1 MVSGE
6 SPWDALSA
14 SAWGAKNN
22 ALVQLTPAAGGNAS
36 VANLAAT
43 LAAVSKA
50 SAIVAA
56 DYAGEDLFLIGG
68 KNAVSDAAKT
78 GFQGAA
84 ANNLTATLSGCV
96 EGATAITLTLSGALT
111 AAELAGAVTDN
122 EGFEDLMTLNA
133 VASTTRAVESA
144 SIYDADNAVFTI
156 TLSAAAAQTN
166 VFKFAGVTEDVAFG
180 TGNDVFERSI
190 GSASCTIANDIT
202 KPVVTITGAAGV
214 LATDGNA
221 TAAPYLVI
229 TSSEPVGATA
239 GNAFALDVGK
249 LTCDGKAN
257 GVAGVGVAVAG
268 SAANT
273 TYIVTTA
280 NGENAAG
287 GGTLANGNMDHGDIC
302 SIPAA
307 EFVDRD
313 GNLPAAAVT
322 WTMKTDAT
330 APTASV
336 TAIVCAPAAQTAL
349 TAGSLVMTAKTT
361 AAGGS
366 GDGAA
371 GNSYRLS
378 VVNSRGLLKPS
389 VALDKTA
396 KTITVTADTGY
407 HTPNDVATVMLNDG
421 VGDWAVSA
429 SATKLTATVIPASNL
444 GGIDNCTVNLTANEP
459 VSLASAGITVSVAG
473 LNAGYI
479 STAAADANTAAY
491 SGTAIDAATTR
502 INRTI
507 TFSTKVL
514 GTGSFAWAASTSGLN
529 DMKGNQSVAPVT
541 FTAG

>member
-1 MVSGE
+1 
-6 SPWDALSA
+6 
-14 SAWGAKNN
+14 
-22 ALVQLTPAAGGNAS
+22 
-36 VANLAAT
+36 
-43 LAAVSKA
+43 
-50 SAIVAA
+50 
-56 DYAGEDLFLIGG
+56 
-68 KNAVSDAAKT
+68 
-78 GFQGAA
+78 
-84 ANNLTATLSGCV
+84 
-96 EGATAITLTLSGALT
+96 
-111 AAELAGAVTDN
+111 
-122 EGFEDLMTLNA
+122 
-133 VASTTRAVESA
+133 
-144 SIYDADNAVFTI
+144 VFTI

-190 GSASCTIANDIT
+190 GSATCTIANDIT
-202 KPVVTITGAAGV
+202 KPVVTVVGAAGV
-214 LATDGNA
+214 LAGNGSA
-221 TAAPYLVI
+221 SSSAFLYI

-239 GNAFALDVGK
+239 GAAFALDVGK
-249 LTCDGKAN
+249 LTCDSGAN
-257 GVAGVGVAVAG
+257 TAAGVVIAVAG

-273 TYIVTTA
+273 TYAVSVA
-280 NGENAAG
+280 DGEHAG
-287 GGTLANGNMDHGDIC
+287 GGLVNGKMDHGDIC
-302 SIPAA
+302 TIDKE

-313 GNLPAAAVT
+313 GNMPAADVT

-336 TAIVCAPAAQTAL
+336 TAILCVGSAATVL
-349 TAGSLVMTAKTT
+349 TAGSLVMTAKTV

-366 GDGAA
+366 VYGAA

-378 VVNSRGLLKPS
+378 VVNSRGLMKPS

-407 HTPNDVATVMLNDG
+407 HTPNDVATIMLNDG
-421 VGDWAVSA
+421 VGDWAVTA
-429 SATKLTATVIPASNL
+429 SATKLTATVVPASNL
-444 GGIDNCTVNLTANEP
+444 LGVSDCTLNLTANEP
-459 VSLASAGITVSVAG
+459 VSLATAGITVSVAG

-479 STAAADANTAAY
+479 STAAADANTAVY
-491 SGTAIDAATTR
+491 SATDIDAATTR